1 MRLAISNIAW
11 DRAEDD
17 VVVDLLQRHGIDAV
31 DLAPGKY
38 FPDPE
43 AATTGDIDDVA
54 RWWHDRGFEI
64 TGMQALLFGTTG
76 LNVFGDAQ
84 SQSRLLQRL
93 DAVCR
98 IAAGLGGRRLVF
110 GSPRQRDR
118 GALSDVDAGTVAT
131 DFFRRAGDIAAAHEV
146 VVCLEPNPVRYGCNF
161 LTDSEAAAA
170 MVRRI
175 AHPAIRLQF
184 DLGSLTINGE
194 DVAVVVPDCRDL
206 IGHIHL
212 SEPDLA
218 PLGDS
223 ATDHARAAAV
233 IREHLPDLVA
243 AIEMNATATET
254 HPESIA
260 RALEVAQRF
269 YS

>member
-11 DRAEDD
+11 DRSED
-17 VVVDLLQRHGIDAV
+17 VVVVDRLQRHGIDAV

-38 FPDPE
+38 FAEPE
-43 AATTGDIDDVA
+43 AATAGDIDEVA
-54 RWWHDRGFEI
+54 RWWRDRGFEI
-64 TGMQALLFGTTG
+64 TGLQALLFGTTG

-93 DAVCR
+93 DSVCR

-110 GSPRQRDR
+110 GSPQQRDR
-118 GALSDVDAGTVAT
+118 GTLSETEAGTVAV
-131 DFFRRAGDIAAAHEV
+131 DFFRRAGDVAAVYGV

-175 AHPAIRLQF
+175 AHPAIRLQL
-184 DLGSLTINGE
+184 DLGSIAINGE
-194 DVAVVVPDCRDL
+194 DVAVVVPACRDL
-206 IGHIHL
+206 IGHIHI

-218 PLGDS
+218 PLGES
-223 ATDHARAAAV
+223 GTNHARAAAA

-243 AIEMNATATET
+243 AIEMKATTTEP
-254 HPESIA
+254 HPDSIG
-260 RALEVAQRF
+260 RALEVAQRY